1 MVGPPAAIRPEGP
14 LLCLSHCR
22 SHDYKLLIQKG
33 RDGDGGYRGLTKT
46 YGCTCQH
53 ATTNRMTALFNL
65 RTSEEGRGTC
75 AVWAFEPLTRTLG
88 RCSDIH

>member
-33 RDGDGGYRGLTKT
+33 ETEMGSTAGDGAHQDVWLHVSACDQPHDGIIQL
-46 YGCTCQH
+46 
-53 ATTNRMTALFNL
+53 ANI
-65 RTSEEGRGTC
+65 EGRKGNMC
-75 AVWAFEPLTRTLG
+75 GVG
-88 RCSDIH
+88 V